1 MKQTAV
7 CLPGS
12 VVVIYCSL
20 TLISFPIYL
29 AFSPACFR
37 AAYPQSAVGVEL
49 SSPASWVRAVLSP
62 FDSKDLLLASTGV

>member
-1 MKQTAV
+1 MERTAV

-20 TLISFPIYL
+20 THISFPIYL

-37 AAYPQSAVGVEL
+37 AAYPQNAISVEL
-49 SSPASWVRAVLSP
+49 NSAASWVRAGLNP
-62 FDSKDLLLASTGV
+62 FDSKGLLLAPTGV